1 MHDESSTK
9 TWRHPKGQ
17 VDQHSSDFH
26 WRETLAANML
36 MGSFVRFA
44 RLYTTSRTTMMGK
57 NMRGTF
63 SFALLAI
70 CMVISLGFLVPAAV
84 GQPPDT
90 GFGQNVKEV
99 YFPFNIY
106 NKVVTPAT
114 LDANADWLKQNPD
127 AKMWIQGYADPR
139 GDIVYNLVL
148 SYKRAQWVKAQLVKR
163 GVDES
168 RIGYATGWGKL
179 YQTCAQSDD
188 TCFQQNR
195 RVDVV
200 APESMMFHSAQ

>member
-1 MHDESSTK
+1 
-9 TWRHPKGQ
+9 
-17 VDQHSSDFH
+17 
-26 WRETLAANML
+26 
-36 MGSFVRFA
+36 
-44 RLYTTSRTTMMGK
+44 
-57 NMRGTF
+57 
-63 SFALLAI
+63 
-70 CMVISLGFLVPAAV
+70 
-84 GQPPDT
+84 
-90 GFGQNVKEV
+90 
-99 YFPFNIY
+99 
-106 NKVVTPAT
+106 
-114 LDANADWLKQNPD
+114 
-127 AKMWIQGYADPR
+127 MWIQGYADPR

-179 YQTCAQSDD
+179 YQNCAQADD